1 MMRSKVIK
9 IDYDELEN
17 INTEVIQSKIYT
29 EDPI

>member
-1 MMRSKVIK
+1 MRSKVIK